1 MTTTNEQMYLY
12 IPGRASAQDAAAK
25 NQEGQYVGLYSG
37 KTLEVYQREYPD
49 IMLVTFEELEKHI
62 LEACKTPVI
71 EIDVD
76 KYHEALE
83 VMPPLNWRTEDG
95 NSSFMLCEMYTMD
108 ITDIYA
114 QMSTGESGRR
124 YFSFRDQVS
133 LSQKEIY
140 QRCRDYIAA
149 R

>member
-1 MTTTNEQMYLY
+1 
-12 IPGRASAQDAAAK
+12 
-25 NQEGQYVGLYSG
+25 
-37 KTLEVYQREYPD
+37 
-49 IMLVTFEELEKHI
+49 
-62 LEACKTPVI
+62 
-71 EIDVD
+71 
-76 KYHEALE
+76 
-83 VMPPLNWRTEDG
+83 MPPLNWRTEDG

-114 QMSTGESGRR
+114 QLSTGESERR
-124 YFSFRDQVS
+124 YFSFRDQAS